1 MKTDDLSHLSQ
12 EQIDLFLI
20 AISTTAPLDAV
31 AKASGDLLSKAIP
44 IDVRDMLKD
53 IYMRSSEIIEL
64 EQAA

>member
-1 MKTDDLSHLSQ
+1 MKADDLSHLSQ
-12 EQIDLFLI
+12 EQIELFLI

-44 IDVRDMLKD
+44 IDVRDMLKE

>member
-1 MKTDDLSHLSQ
+1 MKADDLSHLSQ

-20 AISTTAPLDAV
+20 AISTTASLDAV
-31 AKASGDLLSKAIP
+31 AKAAGDLLSKPIP

-64 EQAA
+64 EKAA

>member
-1 MKTDDLSHLSQ
+1 MKADDLSHLSQ
-12 EQIDLFLI
+12 EQIELFLI

-44 IDVRDMLKD
+44 IDVRDMLKE
-53 IYMRSSEIIEL
+53 IYMPSSEIIEL

>member
-1 MKTDDLSHLSQ
+1 MKADDLSHLSQ

-44 IDVRDMLKD
+44 IDVRDMLRD

>member
-1 MKTDDLSHLSQ
+1 MKADDLSHLSQ
-12 EQIDLFLI
+12 EQIELFLI

-44 IDVRDMLKD
+44 IDVRDMIKE